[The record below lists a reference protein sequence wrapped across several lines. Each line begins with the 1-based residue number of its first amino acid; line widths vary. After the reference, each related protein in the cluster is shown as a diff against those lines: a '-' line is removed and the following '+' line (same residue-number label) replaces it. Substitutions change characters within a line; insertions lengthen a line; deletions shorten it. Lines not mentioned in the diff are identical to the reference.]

1 MFVDQETMHICNY
14 CGTLNAVKHRHH
26 TNRCVDCGKL
36 YDRYRKALRRGIAS
50 EIILCGYRMLAR
62 GITGAPGLQDT
73 FYTKVSET
81 VKSLKEEISVTVTHK
96 TCKQCGRYLAI
107 DEFRKYKPRGTG
119 VYNTTQG
126 HNTIC
131 KSCEAISSRASVA
144 LSKNDESTIQK
155 LTEHYKLLQSRGLE
169 PVTAPAKR
177 LLGVATTKQVG
188 TRKASLDYLLDI
200 TQGNSET
207 ELERHCR
214 LVRCRGYASFE
225 EADAAH
231 RRLAGELNKLG
242 PDVYEEINNLM
253 DDWYLED

>member
-14 CGTLNAVKHRHH
+14 CGTLNAVKHKHH

-36 YDRYRKALRRGIAS
+36 YDRYRKALRRGTKS
-50 EIILCGYRMLAR
+50 EIILCGDRMLTR
-62 GITGAPGLQDT
+62 GTNGAPGLQDT
-73 FYTKVSET
+73 FYNKISVTI
-81 VKSLKEEISVTVTHK
+81 KSLKEEVIMTATHK

-107 DEFRKYKPRGTG
+107 EEFRKYKPRGNG

-126 HNTIC
+126 YNTIC
-131 KSCEAISSRASVA
+131 KNCEAISSRASVA
-144 LSKNDESTIQK
+144 LSKNDGATIQQ
-155 LTEHYKLLQSRGLE
+155 LTEHYKLLQSRGFE

-177 LLGVATTKQVG
+177 LLGVDTTKQA
-188 TRKASLDYLLDI
+188 ASRRATLRDLLDI
-200 TQGNSET
+200 TQGNNET

-214 LVRCRGYASFE
+214 LVRQRGYASFE
-225 EADAAH
+225 EADAVH
-231 RRLAGELNKLG
+231 RRLAGELSRLG